1 MLNNTQEAVKL
12 FNTAVIKS
20 KEKKI
25 NALYEERL
33 AEICQSPVISAL
45 LFAANH
51 LAEEQKISTDHAA
64 VQIIDTVRELDSI
77 WNDYVLMEGIGK
89 LKSLLKKEIH

>member
-1 MLNNTQEAVKL
+1 MTINTQEAVKL

-25 NALYEERL
+25 NSSYEERL
-33 AEICQSPVISAL
+33 AEVCQSPVMSAL

-51 LAEEQKISTDHAA
+51 LAEEQKISTDFAA
-64 VQIIDTVRELDSI
+64 IQIIETVRELDTI

-89 LKSLLKKEIH
+89 LKSLLKKDIH